1 MLSCRDGE
9 GENAVMGSGH
19 VVRCEKTHLTK
30 IYLLLPAVF
39 EAGLLSQN
47 SIVTQNSVVTQ
58 SSVVTQNSVITQ
70 NSVVAQSGIIT
81 QSSVVAQSGIVR
93 KR

>member
-1 MLSCRDGE
+1 MLSRRDSE

-47 SIVTQNSVVTQ
+47 SIVTQNSVIAQ
-58 SSVVTQNSVITQ
+58 SSVVTQSSIVTQ
-70 NSVVAQSGIIT
+70 NS
-81 QSSVVAQSGIVR
+81 IVR

>member
-39 EAGLLSQN
+39 EAGLLSQS
-47 SIVTQNSVVTQ
+47 SII
-58 SSVVTQNSVITQ
+58 TQNSVI
-70 NSVVAQSGIIT
+70 AQSGIIT
-81 QSSVVAQSGIVR
+81 QSSVVAQSGIIR

>member
-1 MLSCRDGE
+1 
-9 GENAVMGSGH
+9 MGSGH

-47 SIVTQNSVVTQ
+47 SIVTQNSVIAQ
-58 SSVVTQNSVITQ
+58 S
-70 NSVVAQSGIIT
+70 SVVAQSGIIT
-81 QSSVVAQSGIVR
+81 QSSVVAQSGIIR

>member
-47 SIVTQNSVVTQ
+47 SIVTQNSVIAQ
-58 SSVVTQNSVITQ
+58 SSVVTQSSIVTQ
-70 NSVVAQSGIIT
+70 NSVVT
-81 QSSVVAQSGIVR
+81 QNSIVR

>member
-47 SIVTQNSVVTQ
+47 GVITQSSVVTQ
-58 SSVVTQNSVITQ
+58 SSVG
-70 NSVVAQSGIIT
+70 AQSGII
-81 QSSVVAQSGIVR
+81 R

>member
-47 SIVTQNSVVTQ
+47 SIVTQNSVIAQ
-58 SSVVTQNSVITQ
+58 S
-70 NSVVAQSGIIT
+70 SVVAQSGIVT
-81 QSSVVAQSGIVR
+81 QSSVVAQSGIIR

>member
-1 MLSCRDGE
+1 MYKKWLVMLSCRDGE

-47 SIVTQNSVVTQ
+47 SIVTQNSVIAQ
-58 SSVVTQNSVITQ
+58 S
-70 NSVVAQSGIIT
+70 SVVAQSGIVT
-81 QSSVVAQSGIVR
+81 QSSVVAQSGIIR

>member
-47 SIVTQNSVVTQ
+47 SIVTQNSV
-58 SSVVTQNSVITQ
+58 I
-70 NSVVAQSGIIT
+70 A
-81 QSSVVAQSGIVR
+81 QSSVVAQSGIVTQSSVVAQRGIIR